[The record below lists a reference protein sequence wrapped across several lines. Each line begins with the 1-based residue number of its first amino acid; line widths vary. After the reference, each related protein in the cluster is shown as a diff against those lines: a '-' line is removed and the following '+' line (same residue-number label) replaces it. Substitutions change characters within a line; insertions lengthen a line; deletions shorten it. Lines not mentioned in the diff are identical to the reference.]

1 VTAGTD
7 LTVGGPPETP
17 DLLSPD
23 AIARRR
29 RVVRRASR
37 ATLRRRRLVGNAI
50 RIACYLALLIAL
62 VPLVALVSYTIE
74 RGVSGLSA
82 GLFTQLP
89 VPFGVPGGGVE
100 EAIVGTLIIVGLAAV
115 VAIPLGLA
123 VALFLVDRSGKLAAT
138 IRFVADVMSGIPS
151 IAIGIFAY
159 ALIVVPSGHYSGI
172 TGSFALAVLMLPI
185 IVRADEVAM
194 RAVPEDLWDAAL
206 ALGARPSRVARS
218 VVVRTA
224 LPGLVTGNL
233 LAVARAAG
241 ETAPLLFTALG
252 STLFTTNPF
261 QPMDAMPI
269 RIRYDGTQA
278 DPHLQTVAWATALV
292 LLAFILLL
300 SIVARAFAS
309 YATRHAR

>member
-1 VTAGTD
+1 VTIDTD
-7 LTVGGPPETP
+7 PAVQDPS
-17 DLLSPD
+17 DLLSPE
-23 AIARRR
+23 AVARRR
-29 RVVRRASR
+29 RIVRRASR
-37 ATLRRRRLVGNAI
+37 SSLRRRRVLGNTTRLV
-50 RIACYLALLIAL
+50 CYLALVIAL
-62 VPLVALVSYTIE
+62 VPLVALVWYTIE
-74 RGVSGLSA
+74 RGAQGLSVD
-82 GLFTQLP
+82 LFTQLP
-89 VPFGVPGGGVE
+89 VPFGVPGGGVK
-100 EAIVGTLIIVGLAAV
+100 EAIVGSVIIVGLASV
-115 VAIPLGLA
+115 IAIPLGLA
-123 VALFLVDRSGKLAAT
+123 VALFLVDRRGKLAAT
-138 IRFVADVMSGIPS
+138 VRFVADVMSGIPS

-194 RAVPEDLWDAAL
+194 RTVPDDLWDAAL

-218 VVVRTA
+218 VVVRSA

-269 RIRYDGTQA
+269 RIRQDGTQA

-292 LLAFILLL
+292 LLAFILVL

>member
-7 LTVGGPPETP
+7 LTAGDSP
-17 DLLSPD
+17 DLLSPE
-23 AIARRR
+23 AVARRR
-29 RVVRRASR
+29 RIVRRASR
-37 ATLRRRRLVGNAI
+37 ATLRRRRTVGNAT

-62 VPLVALVSYTIE
+62 VPLVALVSYTVE
-74 RGVSGLSA
+74 RGVSGLSVD
-82 GLFTQLP
+82 LFTQLP
-89 VPFGVPGGGVE
+89 VPQGVPGGGVE

-123 VALFLVDRSGKLAAT
+123 VALFLVDRRGKLAAS

-151 IAIGIFAY
+151 IAIGVFAY
-159 ALIVVPSGHYSGI
+159 ALIVVPSHHYSGI

-194 RAVPEDLWDAAL
+194 RTVPEDLWDAGL
-206 ALGARPSRVARS
+206 ALGARPSRIARS

-233 LAVARAAG
+233 LAVARAVG
-241 ETAPLLFTALG
+241 ETAPLLFTTLG
-252 STLFTTNPF
+252 TVLFTTNPF
-261 QPMDAMPI
+261 QPMDAMPL
-269 RIRYDGTQA
+269 RIFFDGTQA
-278 DPHLQTVAWATALV
+278 DAHLQSVAWATALL

>member
-1 VTAGTD
+1 
-7 LTVGGPPETP
+7 
-17 DLLSPD
+17 LL
-23 AIARRR
+23 
-29 RVVRRASR
+29 V
-37 ATLRRRRLVGNAI
+37 
-50 RIACYLALLIAL
+50 AL

-74 RGVSGLSA
+74 RGISGLSV
-82 GLFTQLP
+82 GFFTQLP
-89 VPFGVPGGGVE
+89 VPLGVPGGGVK
-100 EAIVGTLIIVGLAAV
+100 EAIIGTLIIVGLAAV

-123 VALFLVDRSGKLAAT
+123 VALFLVDRRGKLAAS

-151 IAIGIFAY
+151 IAIGVFAY
-159 ALIVVPSGHYSGI
+159 ALIVVPSHHYAGI

-194 RAVPEDLWDAAL
+194 RTVPDDLWDAAL

-233 LAVARAAG
+233 LAVARAVG

-252 STLFTTNPF
+252 SILFTTNPF
-261 QPMDAMPI
+261 QPMDAMPL
-269 RIRYDGTQA
+269 RIYLDGTQA
-278 DPHLQTVAWATALV
+278 DPHLQSVAWAAALV

-300 SIVARAFAS
+300 SIVARTFAS